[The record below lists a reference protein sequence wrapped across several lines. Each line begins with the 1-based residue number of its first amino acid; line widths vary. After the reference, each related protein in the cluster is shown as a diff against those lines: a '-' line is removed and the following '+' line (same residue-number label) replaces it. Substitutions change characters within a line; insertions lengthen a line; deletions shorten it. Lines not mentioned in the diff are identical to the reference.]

1 MIFGTGPN
9 RPVQGVLFRPM
20 LVANWDSSTFQIG
33 ILNEGEGKKERKR
46 KRDEGRERG
55 DYAIGGPA
63 VARRGCRR
71 AIEASASLYR
81 PIGLYLIKRDRERG
95 ERGY

>member
-33 ILNEGEGKKERKR
+33 ILNEGEGKKEREREMRGGK
-46 KRDEGRERG
+46 EGTMLSEGQQLLVEAAGGLQRPPPLC
-55 DYAIGGPA
+55 IG
-63 VARRGCRR
+63 R
-71 AIEASASLYR
+71 
-81 PIGLYLIKRDRERG
+81 
-95 ERGY
+95 